1 MADFQLE
8 ITGLTH
14 DGRGVGRHDGR
25 AVFVAGAVPGDAVRA
40 RENGRRRRL
49 IEARLVEILQPSP
62 DRVTPFCPHYGQC
75 GGCQLQHLFPDAQ
88 RRWKLHNLR
97 MNLARHWNV
106 DNIEWPA
113 PVTGPDTGYRR
124 RARFHGQRYKGVAAL
139 GFRARSSHAIVDI
152 DSCPLLEAPLN
163 AAWQARRGQLKDMLG
178 RKPQQWTGVAADN
191 GIFWSDQATDQRP
204 WYEVDGLR
212 LHFSPAGFIQANR
225 HINEWMVHQ
234 ALEWLAPHADDK
246 VLDLF
251 CGIGN
256 FSLPLARRAG
266 MVTGVEGV
274 MQSVELARLN
284 ADANGL
290 KNIRFETA
298 NLFEPPQNQH
308 WSQAHHDLVLLD
320 PGRDG
325 AEAVCRWL
333 KPKSARRV
341 VYVSCNPAT
350 FVRDSVHLRD
360 NGWRLL
366 RVQLMD
372 MFPHTLHT
380 EVMALF
386 EPA

>member
-1 MADFQLE
+1 MAEFKLE

-14 DGRGVGRHDGR
+14 DGRGVGRHEGR
-25 AVFVAGAVPGDAVRA
+25 AVFVTGAVPGDVVRA
-40 RENGRRRRL
+40 RESGRRRRL
-49 IEARLVEILQPSP
+49 IEACLVDVVRPSP
-62 DRVTPFCPHYGQC
+62 DRATPFCPHYGHC
-75 GGCQLQHLFPDAQ
+75 GGCQLQHLSPAAQ
-88 RRWKLHNLR
+88 RHWKQHNLR

-106 DNIEWPA
+106 EDIDWPA

-124 RARFHGQRYKGVAAL
+124 RARFHGQRNRGTALL

-163 AAWQARRGQLKDMLG
+163 AAWQVRREQLKDTLG

-191 GIFWSDQATDQRP
+191 GVFWSDEETEQRP
-204 WYEVDGLR
+204 FYTLDDLR
-212 LHFSPAGFIQANR
+212 LHFAPAGFIQANR
-225 HINEWMVHQ
+225 HINEQMVHQ
-234 ALEWLAPHADDK
+234 ALAWLAPRAGDQ

-274 MQSVELARLN
+274 AQSVELARFN

-290 KNIRFETA
+290 KNTRFEIA
-298 NLFEPPQNQH
+298 NLFEPPQNQR
-308 WSQAHHDLVLLD
+308 WSEAPCDLVLLD

-333 KPKSARRV
+333 KPKPARRV

-366 RVQLMD
+366 RVQLLD
-372 MFPHTLHT
+372 MFQHTLHT